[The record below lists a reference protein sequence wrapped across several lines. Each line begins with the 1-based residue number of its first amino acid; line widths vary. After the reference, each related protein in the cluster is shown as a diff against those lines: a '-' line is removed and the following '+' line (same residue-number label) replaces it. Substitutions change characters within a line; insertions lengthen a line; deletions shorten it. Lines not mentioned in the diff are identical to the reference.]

1 MLWNAHA
8 ILKYT
13 LSSISK
19 IQHTKCHCRIVFD
32 GNFAPSPLNY
42 YNSSIMIYTFGK
54 ATLAPGER
62 LGYLALSPKMS
73 ISDRVALR
81 ESISRACTT
90 GWSRPSSL
98 AGHALKNMDSVLIDI
113 GMLIT
118 YLKFLLSSV
127 TTRKITN

>member
-1 MLWNAHA
+1 
-8 ILKYT
+8 
-13 LSSISK
+13 
-19 IQHTKCHCRIVFD
+19 
-32 GNFAPSPLNY
+32 
-42 YNSSIMIYTFGK
+42 MIYTFGK

-113 GMLIT
+113 GMLLNSLEVSCIKCDCEKN
-118 YLKFLLSSV
+118 YKLIDLLLRS
-127 TTRKITN
+127 TGGKKRQALQWAE